1 MVLGS
6 GFRGFRVGSVGEM
19 GVSEKR
25 VVHGPNKLPKS
36 AILGAWFRYLIP

>member
-6 GFRGFRVGSVGEM
+6 GLRGLWVGSVGEM

-25 VVHGPNKLPKS
+25 VVQGIN
-36 AILGAWFRYLIP
+36 YQNQQY